1 MHCVKVRSTMKIA
14 QKVGE
19 SIHDIILLIGVFR
32 IHRIIQSKF
41 KIDCDK
47 IRMNT
52 VISSAT
58 TKIMI
63 QRGIAKKP
71 VEDTERSTETLYI
84 NPKQRQEKQ
93 TIKNR
98 ENKQENSSKKC

>member
-1 MHCVKVRSTMKIA
+1 MKIA